1 MGDIQA
7 MSKQEYDREK
17 ELTAFDDSKAGVKGI
32 VDASATKIPRI
43 FVHEQAYYHQ
53 TSGSKDCKFTLPN
66 IDFKGIDNDATLR
79 REVIEKVK
87 DACLNWGFFQV
98 INHNVPETV
107 LDEMIEGV
115 RKFHEQDTELKKPF
129 YSRDFTRKFL
139 YYSNFDLYKG
149 PAANWGDTIFCI
161 MSPECP
167 ETEEMPAVCRYSQ
180 IYLCFRCSRL
190 YVN

>member
-17 ELTAFDDSKAGVKGI
+17 ELKAFDDSKAGVKGI
-32 VDASATKIPRI
+32 VDAGATKIPPN
-43 FVHEQAYYHQ
+43 FVHEQAHYYQ
-53 TSGSKDCKFTLPN
+53 TSGSRDHKFTLPN

-98 INHNVPETV
+98 INHNIPETV
-107 LDEMIEGV
+107 MDEMIEGV

-149 PAANWGDTIFCI
+149 PAAN
-161 MSPECP
+161 
-167 ETEEMPAVCRYSQ
+167 
-180 IYLCFRCSRL
+180 
-190 YVN
+190 